1 MKKYKFKAKI
11 EAGDGGGAYVFFP
24 YDTEKEF
31 ATKGRV
37 PIKATF
43 DGVPY
48 TGSLLKYGHPQHML
62 GLLKSIR
69 EQIGK
74 GPGDTIEV
82 TIQKDEEARV
92 VEIPPAFEKLLKKEG
107 LLPAFEKLSYTHR
120 KEYCRWLTE
129 AKREETRLARLE
141 KAIHAQEGNQDSR
154 LTDAVRMH
162 ISQIVEAQSL
172 SIRKCKTHGRARL
185 EPAGPQALKLL
196 RLDRVGHLGRLGR
209 MHRYR
214 RIRVAIVIHI
224 HAGKDA
230 RRIKAELRAP
240 GLRVRQ
246 RQREGPELPGRRADL
261 PLTLPPV
268 NHAGRILRPPAVFS
282 PEDADR
288 QT

>member
-11 EAGDGGGAYVFFP
+11 EAGDGGGAYILFP

-48 TGSLLKYGHPQHML
+48 TGSLVKYGQPQHML

-74 GPGDTIEV
+74 GPGDMIEV
-82 TIQKDEEARV
+82 TIQKDEEERV
-92 VEIPPAFEKLLKKEG
+92 VEIPPAFEKLLQKEG

-141 KAIHAQEGNQDSR
+141 KAIA
-154 LTDAVRMH
+154 M
-162 ISQIVEAQSL
+162 
-172 SIRKCKTHGRARL
+172 
-185 EPAGPQALKLL
+185 LKKGINTP
-196 RLDRVGHLGRLGR
+196 D
-209 MHRYR
+209 
-214 RIRVAIVIHI
+214 
-224 HAGKDA
+224 
-230 RRIKAELRAP
+230 
-240 GLRVRQ
+240 
-246 RQREGPELPGRRADL
+246 
-261 PLTLPPV
+261 
-268 NHAGRILRPPAVFS
+268 
-282 PEDADR
+282 
-288 QT
+288 